1 MKPGSPEKVGLAVIA
16 AALAAGMAL
25 DAFLPAAAAVA
36 AALVLVMVVGSSFRS
51 MLAALLVQI
60 LVTASQ
66 LDAVKVALG
75 IPVLCPDD
83 ILLLWSAFLWAV
95 ALAEGRAS
103 LAGAGLLGA
112 VIAAFLALALLSG
125 ARGIAAGYPQT
136 NVILLTKT
144 FTLYYFYFPAL
155 WLFSGEDRFDVFWK
169 AVLAVSVVAGIVF
182 FLKGLTG
189 SGEGVQ
195 ILNASG
201 LRIGSRQANPFAV
214 ILLMLLT
221 RLWLSPAKPPLLLAL
236 PVAVLMG
243 ACLVI
248 SATRALWGGVAAAI
262 TFAWVLALFR
272 KGGVPGGMGRHVTLL
287 TIAALTALAAVT
299 AVSAAGII
307 STSQMASRIESGGY
321 SSAPLPIDIGLL
333 SRLISWAT
341 ILDGAGPAALLAGRG
356 TGAEITY
363 FKPEFGEVWT
373 MSFVD
378 GSFWQI
384 ILDMGIAGAALL
396 AVLYGT
402 ALVQSA
408 RLFLS
413 TADLERAAR
422 AMGIFCSMILLLI
435 ASMLGS
441 LLTNYNYVALWAVL
455 LAILQVERNREAGI
469 QAGTRKTRPVGP
481 GDSPSL

>member
-1 MKPGSPEKVGLAVIA
+1 MKPGTLEKAGFAVIG
-16 AALAAGMAL
+16 AALAAGL
-25 DAFLPAAAAVA
+25 VFDAFLPAAGAAA
-36 AALVLVMVVGSSFRS
+36 AALVLVMVVGSSFRT
-51 MLAALLVQI
+51 MLAALLLQI

-66 LDAVKVALG
+66 LDAVKAALG
-75 IPVLCPDD
+75 IPVLGPDD
-83 ILLLWSAFLWAV
+83 ILLLWSGFLWAI

-103 LAGAGLLGA
+103 LARAGLVGA
-112 VIAAFLALALLSG
+112 FIAAFLAFSVFAA
-125 ARGIAAGYPQT
+125 ARGLAAGYPRS
-136 NVILLTKT
+136 NVISLTRT
-144 FTLYYFYFPAL
+144 FMLYSFYFPAL

-169 AVLAVSVVAGIVF
+169 AVLAVSVLAGVVF
-182 FLKGLTG
+182 FVKGLTG
-189 SGEGVQ
+189 SGEGVHY
-195 ILNASG
+195 LYASG
-201 LRIGSRQANPFAV
+201 LRIGSRQANAFAV
-214 ILLMLLT
+214 ILLILLT
-221 RLWLSPAKPPLLLAL
+221 RLWLSPARPPLSLAL

-248 SATRALWGGVAAAI
+248 SSTRALWGGAAAAV

-287 TIAALTALAAVT
+287 TVAALTALAAVA

-307 STSQMASRIESGGY
+307 STSQMASRIEGGGSY
-321 SSAPLPIDIGLL
+321 SLPIDIGLL
-333 SRLISWAT
+333 SRIISWAT
-341 ILDGAGPAALLAGRG
+341 ILDGAGPAELLAGRG

-378 GSFWQI
+378 GSFWQL
-384 ILDMGIAGAALL
+384 ILDMGIAGAAML
-396 AVLYGT
+396 ALIYGT

-413 TADLERAAR
+413 TSDMERAAR
-422 AMGIFCSMILLLI
+422 AMGIFCSLILLLV
-435 ASMLGS
+435 ASMMGS

-455 LAILQVERNREAGI
+455 LAILQVERNREAGTR
-469 QAGTRKTRPVGP
+469 AGALQNRPVGP